1 MRVCLLYIDNIV
13 ILLTISFT
21 RHANILVYL
30 HKYISWYIAK
40 FSFIVF
46 FFFPHLSI
54 KCAPVLFC
62 CTESE
67 N

>member
-13 ILLTISFT
+13 ILLTILFT

-46 FFFPHLSI
+46 FFFLLPPPLH
-54 KCAPVLFC
+54 
-62 CTESE
+62 
-67 N
+67 